1 MRQLKQNKQKMWYS
15 NYQDDTI
22 YDSDGDKLINH
33 DGDIIVSHNPNYP
46 DPTEPIYAYDSNTG
60 EPLNI
65 VVDGVEIPVESETV
79 TYYDT
84 PTIFYANIS
93 FDSGNTVQAEY
104 GLDTSNYNAVI
115 SANKGELPFNERTLI
130 WHKSKPE
137 VDDYGRAKE
146 ETADYRVVAIKT
158 SLNEERFFL
167 KKRVDD

>member
-1 MRQLKQNKQKMWYS
+1 MRQLNQNKQKMWYS
-15 NYQDDTI
+15 NYQDNTI
-22 YDSDGDKLINH
+22 YDSDGNKLVNH
-33 DGDIIVSHNPNYP
+33 ENDTIVSDNPDYP
-46 DPTEPIYAYDSNTG
+46 EPTEPIYAYDENG
-60 EPLNI
+60 EPI
-65 VVDGVEIPVESETV
+65 VTVVDGVEVPVESETV
-79 TYYDT
+79 TYYDA

-93 FDSGNTVQAEY
+93 FDNGNTVLAEY

-115 SANKGELPFNERTLI
+115 SANKGTLPFNERTII
-130 WHKSKPE
+130 WHKSEPE

>member
-1 MRQLKQNKQKMWYS
+1 MRQLNQNKQKMWFS
-15 NYQDDTI
+15 NYQDNAI
-22 YDSDGDKLINH
+22 YDSDGNKLVNH
-33 DGDIIVSHNPNYP
+33 EGDTIVSYNPNYP
-46 DPTEPIYAYDSNTG
+46 DPTEPIYAYDENG
-60 EPLNI
+60 QPL
-65 VVDGVEIPVESETV
+65 VTEVDGVEIPVESETV
-79 TYYDT
+79 TYYDA
-84 PTIFYANIS
+84 PTVFYANIS
-93 FDSGNTVQAEY
+93 FDNGNTVLAEY

-115 SANKGELPFNERTLI
+115 SADKGVLPFDERTII

>member
-1 MRQLKQNKQKMWYS
+1 MRQLNQNKQKMWYA
-15 NYQDDTI
+15 NYQDNTI
-22 YDSDGDKLINH
+22 YDSDGNKLVNH
-33 DGDIIVSHNPNYP
+33 EGDIIVSHNPNYP
-46 DPTEPIYAYDSNTG
+46 DPTEPIYAYDENG
-60 EPLNI
+60 QPLVT

-79 TYYDT
+79 TYYEA

-93 FDSGNTVQAEY
+93 FDNGNTVLAEY

-115 SANKGELPFNERTLI
+115 SANKGVLPFDERTII